1 MHRARRHPSVRVDT
15 YHHLMLARTLRTLAT
30 LALLGLVLASCS
42 SPEGSEAGPAP
53 SPSAEDSAP
62 EVTPG
67 PTGSG
72 DKGGGGGGGGGRVPE
87 VLRFSAP
94 RLGGGTVE
102 GEDFSGEDVA
112 LWFWAPW

>member
-1 MHRARRHPSVRVDT
+1 
-15 YHHLMLARTLRTLAT
+15 MLARTVRTLAT

-42 SPEGSEAGPAP
+42 SPGGSGEGP
-53 SPSAEDSAP
+53 SPSRSTQGSAAG
-62 EVTPG
+62 TPAG
-67 PTGSG
+67 PTAGG
-72 DKGGGGGGGGGRVPE
+72 GEGGGGKVPE

-102 GEDFSGEDVA
+102 GKDFSGEDVA

>member
-1 MHRARRHPSVRVDT
+1 MRANTVRT
-15 YHHLMLARTLRTLAT
+15 FAT

-53 SPSAEDSAP
+53 SRSAEDSAADA
-62 EVTPG
+62 TPG
-67 PTGSG
+67 PTGSVE
-72 DKGGGGGGGGGRVPE
+72 GGGEGGGRVPE

>member
-1 MHRARRHPSVRVDT
+1 MEPMHRARRHPSVRVDT
-15 YHHLMLARTLRTLAT
+15 YHHLMLARTVRTLAT

-42 SPEGSEAGPAP
+42 SPEGGEAGPAP

-62 EVTPG
+62 EATPE
-67 PTGSG
+67 PMGSG
-72 DKGGGGGGGGGRVPE
+72 DKGGGGRRVPE